1 MKEYLLQHNVTML
14 DFWIFVAGFILGAYI
29 LFYFWKRLIK
39 EWKDTDKEINIMLLI
54 ANTFMTGFIGTLLL
68 MGAVHFVQM
77 VLFLIC

>member
-14 DFWIFVAGFILGAYI
+14 DFWVFVAGFILGAYI

-39 EWKDTDKEINIMLLI
+39 EWKDTDKEINIILLI
-54 ANTFMTGFIGTLLL
+54 VTTLMTGFIGTLLL

-77 VLFLIC
+77 VSFLIC

>member
-14 DFWIFVAGFILGAYI
+14 DFWVFVAGFILSAYL

-39 EWKDTDKEINIMLLI
+39 EWKDTDKEINIILLI
-54 ANTFMTGFIGTLLL
+54 VNTLMTGFIGTLLL

>member
-54 ANTFMTGFIGTLLL
+54 ANTLMTGFIGTLLL